1 MGVEPIEQVWKTSN
15 LPINLLL
22 LCQVKTGR

>member
-1 MGVEPIEQVWKTSN
+1 
-15 LPINLLL
+15 L